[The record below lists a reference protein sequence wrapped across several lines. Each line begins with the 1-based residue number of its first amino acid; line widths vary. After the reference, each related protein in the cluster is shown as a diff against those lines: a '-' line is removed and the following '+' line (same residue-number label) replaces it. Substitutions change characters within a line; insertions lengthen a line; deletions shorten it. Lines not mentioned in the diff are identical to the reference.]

1 MGSAMTYEFRS
12 VLGDLREKKGVP
24 SRSFQIFPQKG
35 SGGYYLI
42 EAILIVPIGAILIY
56 GAVALSHLSRLRI
69 QRQALSHLISLIPAD
84 GGPEDYRR
92 RVEAILKTKYRN
104 QASCESTSSPFGWT
118 CNAGGFTITI
128 SAPPLMQSVTVEHP
142 SLKHHSVSRGYLLW
156 PY

>member
-12 VLGDLREKKGVP
+12 VLGDLGEKRDAP
-24 SRSFQIFPQKG
+24 SRSFMTFPEKG
-35 SGGYYLI
+35 SGGYYFI

-84 GGPEDYRR
+84 GGPEDYKR
-92 RVEAILKTKYRN
+92 RVEAILKRKYGD
-104 QASCESTSSPFGWT
+104 QASCRPSGLFRWR
-118 CNAGGFTITI
+118 CNAGGFVITI

>member
-1 MGSAMTYEFRS
+1 MTCELRS
-12 VLGDLREKKGVP
+12 VLGDLGEKRGVP

-35 SGGYYLI
+35 SRGYYLI

-84 GGPEDYRR
+84 GGPEDYRKR
-92 RVEAILKTKYRN
+92 IEAILKRKYGD
-104 QASCESTSSPFGWT
+104 QASCETPSPPFRWR
-118 CNAGGFTITI
+118 CKAGGFAITI
-128 SAPPLMQSVTVEHP
+128 FAPPLMQSVTVEHP